1 MEQRLRDCF
10 LQLCAR
16 CNTSVDAVK
25 LWDDIRE
32 KYSNPKRHYHNL
44 AHLSAMLDHLESCQ
58 DLVHDWDS
66 VLFALF
72 YHDYIYKVSNKD
84 NEERSA
90 EEASKKLF
98 LLQLSPSR
106 ISFVKEL
113 VVATKSHQHN
123 TNNDINLFT
132 DADLS
137 ILGSDRNSYDQYVKQ
152 IRKEYSIYPDL
163 LYKPGRRKVLNHFIE
178 MPSIFKT
185 DFFRQKLEKSARENL
200 SWELQ
205 TLTA

>member
-10 LQLCAR
+10 IKLCAR
-16 CNTSVDAVK
+16 CNTSVDATK

-32 KYSNPKRHYHNL
+32 KYSSPKRHYHNL
-44 AHLSAMLDHLESCQ
+44 AHLSAMLDHLEECQ
-58 DLVHDWDS
+58 DLVHDWDT

-72 YHDYIYKVSNKD
+72 YHDYVYKISSKD

-106 ISFVKEL
+106 ISLVKDL
-113 VVATKSHQHN
+113 ILATKSHQQSG
-123 TNNDINLFT
+123 NNDINLFT
-132 DADLS
+132 DSDLS
-137 ILGSDRNSYDQYVKQ
+137 ILGSVRDAYDQYVKQ

-163 LYKPGRRKVLNHFIE
+163 LYKPGRRKVLHHFLE

-185 DFFRQKLEKSARENL
+185 EFFKERLEQNARANIA
-200 SWELQ
+200 WELG
-205 TLTA
+205 TLS